1 MLVFKRAYDK
11 NEVQILDILL
21 KIIANE
27 IFGTHNFLGTFI
39 TKQATRSN
47 AKHINI
53 THEYVLSYAKNKAFA
68 PGFKILRTLLPIY
81 AKALKDLM
89 QTIKNVF
96 RQKGQAQA
104 QLVLKEQIK
113 ELSQKEH
120 FNFLKNYNLVDE
132 KGEIYSAKDLSTPS
146 NPRSV
151 AIQEIN
157 LFLEP
162 LKSRGWSSD
171 EKLKEL
177 YYQNRLIFKNNRPY
191 EKYYLKESQD
201 NCLSVLDFYSRQG
214 TKDLEKL
221 GLKGLFKTPKP
232 VALIKYLLLCSTPK
246 DSIILDFFAGSGTTA
261 QAVIEVNKDYYL
273 NWSFYLCQKEEKI
286 KNNPQ
291 AASILKNKGYKNTIS
306 NIMLLRLEKIIKS
319 HEYEILKTK
328 SILF

>member
-1 MLVFKRAYDK
+1 M
-11 NEVQILDILL
+11 
-21 KIIANE
+21 
-27 IFGTHNFLGTFI
+27 
-39 TKQATRSN
+39 
-47 AKHINI
+47 
-53 THEYVLSYAKNKAFA
+53 
-68 PGFKILRTLLPIY
+68 
-81 AKALKDLM
+81 
-89 QTIKNVF
+89 
-96 RQKGQAQA
+96 
-104 QLVLKEQIK
+104 
-113 ELSQKEH
+113 
-120 FNFLKNYNLVDE
+120 DE
-132 KGEIYSAKDLSTPS
+132 KGEIYFAKDLSTPS

-306 NIMLLRLEKIIKS
+306 NIMLLRLEKIIKRS
-319 HEYEILKTK
+319 EYEILKTK